1 MQKNNSHIPIL
12 IIGFIIIFTFII
24 IGFFYVAQSTFTGE
38 VTEKAYQKGLD
49 FGKIYQTSLMQP
61 DKSVLAEIS
70 ITNDKA
76 VLKLNTSF
84 EDFTL
89 EGKIVKPV
97 SFEYDM
103 PLKFEKISNDQIY
116 EAPLPILKPG
126 NWEIRVK
133 VVARGEDYVFN
144 KRFLKR

>member
-70 ITNDKA
+70 IINDKA

-103 PLKFEKISNDQIY
+103 PLKFEKISNDKIY